1 MKFLLSTGKSTDR
14 IEVYVIDLFKL
25 YLNIVPGDIPG
36 TDIGFNFILTDTLK
50 SELVTEIRNRV
61 GVLINKIQKMF
72 DENAVQISVSSLDI
86 ISDEKVKLVL
96 SVNKTTSEELVIKY
110 S

>member
-36 TDIGFNFILTDTLK
+36 TEIGFNFILTDTLR
-50 SELVTEIRNRV
+50 SNLVNEIRNRINN
-61 GVLINKIQKMF
+61 LINSIQRKF
-72 DENAVQISVSSLDI
+72 DEKVVKISVSSLDI
-86 ISDEKVKLVL
+86 ISDEKVKLVV
-96 SVNKTTSEELVIKY
+96 SVNKTTSEEIVIKY
-110 S
+110 A

>member
-36 TDIGFNFILTDTLK
+36 TEIGFNFILTDTLR
-50 SELVTEIRNRV
+50 SNLVSEIRNR
-61 GVLINKIQKMF
+61 INNLVNSIQRKF
-72 DENAVQISVSSLDI
+72 DEKVVKISVSSLDI
-86 ISDEKVKLVL
+86 ISDEKVKLVV
-96 SVNKTTSEELVIKY
+96 SVNKTTSEEIVIKY
-110 S
+110 A